1 MDPAFWF
8 MGHPLVRAGEGV
20 QSQGARSTWD
30 LKGDLGGWGV
40 PPPPLD
46 PRLNAISLPHS
57 ACSLLPIHK
66 FPKFLV
72 ILAFSGKNAQNIIKV
87 PLSPRAFSP
96 FFSQVWRKNGL
107 NGLSLK
113 SQAQAQVGAQ
123 TSQTEYETTPL
134 AWAGADPRGA
144 SGAKIMDW
152 WGQNV
157 VCPPP
162 FQNRTQCY
170 KNPRI
175 GISRP
180 TLDFGPFWPPPLKTA
195 GSAPAAQERRR
206 DLAPGGGAS
215 NGRNG
220 RYLS

>member
-107 NGLSLK
+107 NGLFLLNPKLK
-113 SQAQAQVGAQ
+113 HKW
-123 TSQTEYETTPL
+123 ELKPL
-134 AWAGADPRGA
+134 KLNTKRRPWHGQGRIQGGPAGPKSWIG
-144 SGAKIMDW
+144 GAKMW
-152 WGQNV
+152 
-157 VCPPP
+157 
-162 FQNRTQCY
+162 FA
-170 KNPRI
+170 
-175 GISRP
+175 
-180 TLDFGPFWPPPLKTA
+180 PPLSK
-195 GSAPAAQERRR
+195 
-206 DLAPGGGAS
+206 
-215 NGRNG
+215 
-220 RYLS
+220 